1 MDSERPG
8 VITRTLSL
16 TRKDFL
22 PGGLF
27 RRNSK
32 KRPDNGGING
42 YDSDSEDDVL
52 HYENEGPG
60 IRGGS
65 GGSEDDG
72 YFPRVPPSKGR
83 TAESLPEEAPAS
95 RANAIPQHGFTR
107 TKFHRTP
114 TGLSEKKRRGGAH
127 EINLEGGLEICL
139 NVEVSSKD
147 PAGIT
152 MPYRLLVPALW
163 YNDDDQSDMGS
174 QHVSG
179 VKRWTS
185 FRKKGRDDIAGD

>member
-1 MDSERPG
+1 MDSQRPG

-32 KRPDNGGING
+32 KRPDDGGING
-42 YDSDSEDDVL
+42 YGSDSDDDVL
-52 HYENEGPG
+52 HYDNGGPG

-65 GGSEDDG
+65 GGPEDDG
-72 YFPRVPPSKGR
+72 YFPQMSPAKGR
-83 TAESLPEEAPAS
+83 TAENLVEETSAS
-95 RANAIPQHGFTR
+95 RASVVPQRGFTK

-114 TGLSEKKRRGGAH
+114 TGLSEKQRRKGGAH
-127 EINLEGGLEICL
+127 EIDLEGGLDICL

-163 YNDDDQSDMGS
+163 YDDNDQSDMGS
-174 QHVSG
+174 QHVSSI
-179 VKRWTS
+179 KRWTS
-185 FRKKGRDDIAGD
+185 LRKK